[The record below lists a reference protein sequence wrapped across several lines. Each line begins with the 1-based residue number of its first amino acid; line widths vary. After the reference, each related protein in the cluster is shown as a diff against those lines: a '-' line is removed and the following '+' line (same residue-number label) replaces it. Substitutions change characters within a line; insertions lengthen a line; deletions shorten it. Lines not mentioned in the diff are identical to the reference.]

1 MYQIIPIIWHSE
13 GVLPPDVS
21 NDETPDRPA
30 DEGGSPGAGGSPG
43 ELDLL
48 EGYVVDEF
56 VVDEQRNEDPWPH
69 FVRAWLIAQRA
80 ANTAKT
86 YATAELQW
94 REYCRARGFHPIEA
108 RRGDVDDW
116 KQQIA
121 AHGGFHGRPASTN
134 TIKLKLAAVS
144 SLYAYL
150 VGEDMLTASPAAHI
164 KRPSVGDYAATAAMD
179 ARQAARFA
187 AAAQTLGPMPY
198 VAVRILLGRGLRAT
212 ELVGLDIGDVVEHFG
227 YTTITVTHKGGK
239 RQELPLSPATG
250 HLVREYIAGHRAV
263 SGAASAAA
271 PLIAGGRGARLTYW
285 DLYNLIA
292 RISRRAKVGI
302 QVTPHV
308 LRATHATIYLDQDG
322 AQIDRLQDGLG
333 HASLDNTKSY
343 DRGAGALSRLAGV
356 ATAVEEA
363 YLSPGS

>member
-1 MYQIIPIIWHSE
+1 M
-13 GVLPPDVS
+13 
-21 NDETPDRPA
+21 
-30 DEGGSPGAGGSPG
+30 
-43 ELDLL
+43 
-48 EGYVVDEF
+48 F
-56 VVDEQRNEDPWPH
+56 VVDERRNEDPWPH

-80 ANTAKT
+80 QNTAKA

-94 REYCRARGFHPIEA
+94 RGYCASKGLHPLRA

-116 KQQIA
+116 KQEIA
-121 AHGGFHGRPASTN
+121 ARGGFHGRPAATN
-134 TIKLKLAAVS
+134 TVKLKLAAVS

-150 VGEDMLTASPAAHI
+150 VGEDMLDASPAAHI
-164 KRPSVGDYAATAAMD
+164 KRPSVGDFAATAAMD
-179 ARQAARFA
+179 TGQAARFA
-187 AAAQTLGPMPY
+187 AAAETLGPMAY

-212 ELVGLDIGDVVEHFG
+212 ELVGLDVADVVEHFG
-227 YTTITVTHKGGK
+227 YVTIRVTHKGGK

-250 HLVREYIAGHRAV
+250 HLVREYIAGYLGGRR
-263 SGAASAAA
+263 SG
-271 PLIAGGRGARLTYW
+271 PLIADAQGARLTYW

-302 QVTPHV
+302 EVTPHV
-308 LRATHATIYLDQDG
+308 LRASHATIYLDQDG

-356 ATAVEEA
+356 STTVEAA
-363 YLSPGS
+363 YL

>member
-1 MYQIIPIIWHSE
+1 
-13 GVLPPDVS
+13 VTTPPDALTG
-21 NDETPDRPA
+21 DL
-30 DEGGSPGAGGSPG
+30 
-43 ELDLL
+43 ELL
-48 EGYVVDEF
+48 DEF
-56 VVDEQRNEDPWPH
+56 VVDEQHDEDPWPH

-80 ANTAKT
+80 PNTAKT

-94 REYCRARGFHPIEA
+94 RAHCAARGVHPLYA

-116 KQQIA
+116 KQEIA
-121 AHGGFHGRPASTN
+121 ARGGFHGRPASTN

-150 VGEDMLTASPAAHI
+150 VGEDMLHASPAAHI

-179 ARQAARFA
+179 TSQAARFA
-187 AAAQTLGPMPY
+187 AAAETLGPMPY

-212 ELVGLDIGDVVEHFG
+212 ELVGLDVDDVVEHFG
-227 YTTITVTHKGGK
+227 YLTITVTHKGGK

-250 HLVREYIAGHRAV
+250 HLVRAYIDDYLGGRTAG
-263 SGAASAAA
+263 
-271 PLIAGGRGARLTYW
+271 PLIATPAGARLTYW

-292 RISRRAKVGI
+292 RVSRRAKVGI
-302 QVTPHV
+302 EVTPHV
-308 LRATHATIYLDQDG
+308 LRASHATIYLDQDG

-356 ATAVEEA
+356 ATAVEDA
-363 YLSPGS
+363 YLHSPAPR

>member
-1 MYQIIPIIWHSE
+1 MSSDLEYDSF
-13 GVLPPDVS
+13 
-21 NDETPDRPA
+21 A
-30 DEGGSPGAGGSPG
+30 
-43 ELDLL
+43 ELD
-48 EGYVVDEF
+48 VVDEF
-56 VVDEQRNEDPWPH
+56 VVDEQHDEDPWPH

-94 REYCRARGFHPIEA
+94 REYCAQRGLHPLQA

-121 AHGGFHGRPASTN
+121 RHGGFHGRPASTN

-150 VGEDMLTASPAAHI
+150 VGEDMLAASPAAHI
-164 KRPSVGDYAATAAMD
+164 KRPAVGDFAATAAMD
-179 ARQAARFA
+179 PAQAARFA

-212 ELVGLDIGDVVEHFG
+212 ELVGLDVSDVVEHFG

-239 RQELPLSPATG
+239 KQELPLSPATG
-250 HLVREYIAGHRAV
+250 HLIRTYIAEYLGGRS
-263 SGAASAAA
+263 SG
-271 PLIAGGRGARLTYW
+271 PLIVSSRGVRLTYW

-292 RISRRAKVGI
+292 RISRRAKVGLP
-302 QVTPHV
+302 VTPHV
-308 LRATHATIYLDQDG
+308 LRAATPPSTSIRTARRSTG
-322 AQIDRLQDGLG
+322 CRTVSVTSAWTTPSRTTAGPAPCPG
-333 HASLDNTKSY
+333 WPGWPPPSRTPTCTSLPHKP
-343 DRGAGALSRLAGV
+343 RGNRTPA
-356 ATAVEEA
+356 
-363 YLSPGS
+363 

>member
-1 MYQIIPIIWHSE
+1 VSTGPEVPGDLHGDLHGDLSE
-13 GVLPPDVS
+13 LGD
-21 NDETPDRPA
+21 
-30 DEGGSPGAGGSPG
+30 
-43 ELDLL
+43 LDAV
-48 EGYVVDEF
+48 EEF
-56 VVDEQRNEDPWPH
+56 VVDERHGDPWPH

-80 ANTAKT
+80 PNTAKA

-94 REYCRARGFHPIEA
+94 REHCAARGVHPLDA

-121 AHGGFHGRPASTN
+121 ARGGFHGRPASTN

-150 VGEDMLTASPAAHI
+150 VGEDVLAFSPAAHI
-164 KRPSVGDYAATAAMD
+164 KRPAVAEYAATAAMD
-179 ARQAARFA
+179 TAQAARFA
-187 AAAQTLGPMPY
+187 AAAESLGVMPY
-198 VAVRILLGRGLRAT
+198 LAVRILLGRGLRAT
-212 ELVGLDIGDVVEHFG
+212 ELVGLDVGDVVEHFG

-239 RQELPLSPATG
+239 KQELPLSPATG
-250 HLVREYIAGHRAV
+250 HLLREYITGYLGGRTW
-263 SGAASAAA
+263 G
-271 PLIAGGRGARLTYW
+271 PLIASSQGARLTYW

-308 LRATHATIYLDQDG
+308 LRASHATIYLDQDG

-333 HASLDNTKSY
+333 HASMDNTKTY

-356 ATAVEEA
+356 ATAVEDA
-363 YLSPGS
+363 YLPSARAG

>member
-1 MYQIIPIIWHSE
+1 VGSDLEYDSFSE
-13 GVLPPDVS
+13 V
-21 NDETPDRPA
+21 
-30 DEGGSPGAGGSPG
+30 
-43 ELDLL
+43 DL
-48 EGYVVDEF
+48 VDEF
-56 VVDEQRNEDPWPH
+56 VVDEQHNEDPWPH

-94 REYCRARGFHPIEA
+94 RDYCADRGLHPLHA

-116 KQQIA
+116 KQHVA
-121 AHGGFHGRPASTN
+121 RHGGFHGRRASTN
-134 TIKLKLAAVS
+134 TIKLKLAAIS

-164 KRPSVGDYAATAAMD
+164 KRPSVGDFAATAAMD
-179 ARQAARFA
+179 PAQAARFA
-187 AAAQTLGPMPY
+187 AAALTLGPMPY
-198 VAVRILLGRGLRAT
+198 VVVRILLGRGLRAI
-212 ELVGLDIGDVVEHFG
+212 ELVSLDVADVVEHFG

-239 RQELPLSPATG
+239 KQELPLSPATG
-250 HLVREYIAGHRAV
+250 HLIRTYIAEQLEGRT
-263 SGAASAAA
+263 SG
-271 PLIAGGRGARLTYW
+271 PLIVSSQGARLSYW

-292 RISRRAKVGI
+292 RISRRAKVGLA
-302 QVTPHV
+302 VTPHV
-308 LRATHATIYLDQDG
+308 LRASHATIYLDQDG

-356 ATAVEEA
+356 ATAVEDA
-363 YLSPGS
+363 YLHVPSPP

>member
-1 MYQIIPIIWHSE
+1 
-13 GVLPPDVS
+13 
-21 NDETPDRPA
+21 
-30 DEGGSPGAGGSPG
+30 
-43 ELDLL
+43 
-48 EGYVVDEF
+48 VD
-56 VVDEQRNEDPWPH
+56 
-69 FVRAWLIAQRA
+69 
-80 ANTAKT
+80 
-86 YATAELQW
+86 
-94 REYCRARGFHPIEA
+94 G
-108 RRGDVDDW
+108 W

-150 VGEDMLTASPAAHI
+150 VTEDILASSPAAHI

-179 ARQAARFA
+179 PGQAARFA
-187 AAAQTLGPMPY
+187 AAAHSLGSMPY

-212 ELVGLDIGDVVEHFG
+212 ELVGLDVRDVVQHFG

-250 HLVREYIAGHRAV
+250 HLVREYIAGPLGGRPT
-263 SGAASAAA
+263 G
-271 PLIAGGRGARLTYW
+271 PLIATPDGVRLTYW

-292 RISRRAKVGI
+292 RISRRAKVGLP
-302 QVTPHV
+302 VTPHV
-308 LRATHATIYLDQDG
+308 LRASHATIYLDQDG

-356 ATAVEEA
+356 STAVEDA
-363 YLSPGS
+363 YLHTPGPR

>member
-1 MYQIIPIIWHSE
+1 MRPVSIPAAE
-13 GVLPPDVS
+13 PPEP
-21 NDETPDRPA
+21 DET
-30 DEGGSPGAGGSPG
+30 AGETG
-43 ELDLL
+43 ELDAAAELD
-48 EGYVVDEF
+48 VVEEF
-56 VVDEQRNEDPWPH
+56 AVDEQHGDDPWPH

-80 ANTAKT
+80 QNTAKT

-94 REYCRARGFHPIEA
+94 REYCASRRVHPLQA

-144 SLYAYL
+144 SLYGYL
-150 VGEDMLTASPAAHI
+150 VGEDILASSPAAHI

-179 ARQAARFA
+179 TRQAARFVA
-187 AAAQTLGPMPY
+187 AALTLGPMPY

-212 ELVGLDIGDVVEHFG
+212 ELVGLDVRDIVDHFG

-250 HLVREYIAGHRAV
+250 HLVRSYVVEHLAGRRT
-263 SGAASAAA
+263 G
-271 PLIAGGRGARLTYW
+271 PLITTEDGARLTYW

-292 RISRRAKVGI
+292 RISRRAKIGLS
-302 QVTPHV
+302 VTPHV
-308 LRATHATIYLDQDG
+308 LRASHATIYLDQDG

-343 DRGAGALSRLAGV
+343 DRGAGALSRLASV
-356 ATAVEEA
+356 CTAVEDA
-363 YLSPGS
+363 YLHSTGR

>member
-1 MYQIIPIIWHSE
+1 
-13 GVLPPDVS
+13 VTTPPDELSSDWQTV
-21 NDETPDRPA
+21 DDR
-30 DEGGSPGAGGSPG
+30 
-43 ELDLL
+43 LDI
-48 EGYVVDEF
+48 VDEF
-56 VVDEQRNEDPWPH
+56 VVDEQHDQDPWPH

-80 ANTAKT
+80 QNTART

-94 REYCRARGFHPIEA
+94 REYCAARGLHPLYA

-121 AHGGFHGRPASTN
+121 TSGGFHGRPASTN

-150 VGEDMLTASPAAHI
+150 VGEDMLTSSPAAHI

-179 ARQAARFA
+179 PRQAARFA
-187 AAAQTLGPMPY
+187 AAAQTLGAMPY

-212 ELVGLDIGDVVEHFG
+212 ELVGLDVDDVVEHFG
-227 YTTITVTHKGGK
+227 YVTITVTHKGGK

-250 HLVREYIAGHRAV
+250 HLVREYIAGYLGGR
-263 SGAASAAA
+263 SAG
-271 PLIAGGRGARLTYW
+271 PLIATPQGARLSYW
-285 DLYNLIA
+285 DLYNLVA

-302 QVTPHV
+302 EVTPHV
-308 LRATHATIYLDQDG
+308 LRASHATIYLDQDG

-343 DRGAGALSRLAGV
+343 DRGAGTLSRLAGV
-356 ATAVEEA
+356 ATTVEDA
-363 YLSPGS
+363 YLEVG

>member
-1 MYQIIPIIWHSE
+1 
-13 GVLPPDVS
+13 
-21 NDETPDRPA
+21 
-30 DEGGSPGAGGSPG
+30 
-43 ELDLL
+43 
-48 EGYVVDEF
+48 VVDEF
-56 VVDEQRNEDPWPH
+56 VVDEQQGADPWPH

-80 ANTAKT
+80 QNTAKA

-94 REYCRARGFHPIEA
+94 REHCRVRGLHPLDA
-108 RRGDVDDW
+108 RRGDVDEW
-116 KQQIA
+116 KHEIA

-150 VGEDMLTASPAAHI
+150 VGEDVLGSSPAAHI
-164 KRPSVGDYAATAAMD
+164 KRPAPGDYAATAAMD
-179 ARQAARFA
+179 PRQAARFA
-187 AAAQTLGPMPY
+187 AVAESLGPMPY

-212 ELVGLDIGDVVEHFG
+212 ELVGLDVGDVVDHFG

-239 RQELPLSPATG
+239 KQELPLSPATG
-250 HLVREYIAGHRAV
+250 HLVREYIAGHLGGRT
-263 SGAASAAA
+263 SG
-271 PLIAGGRGARLTYW
+271 PLISSAQGARLTYW

-292 RISRRAKVGI
+292 RISRRAKVGLH
-302 QVTPHV
+302 VTPHV
-308 LRATHATIYLDQDG
+308 LRASHATIYLDQDG

-356 ATAVEEA
+356 STAVEEA
-363 YLSPGS
+363 YLHSVAAS

>member
-1 MYQIIPIIWHSE
+1 M
-13 GVLPPDVS
+13 
-21 NDETPDRPA
+21 
-30 DEGGSPGAGGSPG
+30 
-43 ELDLL
+43 
-48 EGYVVDEF
+48 
-56 VVDEQRNEDPWPH
+56 
-69 FVRAWLIAQRA
+69 RAWLIAQRA
-80 ANTAKT
+80 PNTART

-94 REYCRARGFHPIEA
+94 REHCADRGLHPLQA

-116 KQQIA
+116 KQEIT

-150 VGEDMLTASPAAHI
+150 VGEDILGSSPAAHI
-164 KRPSVGDYAATAAMD
+164 KRPPVSDYAATAAMD
-179 ARQAARFA
+179 PRQAAKFTA
-187 AAAQTLGPMPY
+187 AAETLGLMPY

-212 ELVGLDIGDVVEHFG
+212 ELVGLDVSDIVEHFG
-227 YTTITVTHKGGK
+227 YVTITVTHKGGK

-250 HLVREYIAGHRAV
+250 HLVRTYTDTCLGGRV
-263 SGAASAAA
+263 SG
-271 PLIAGGRGARLTYW
+271 PLIASPDGARLTYW
-285 DLYNLIA
+285 DLYNLVA

-308 LRATHATIYLDQDG
+308 LRASHATIYLDQDG

-343 DRGAGALSRLAGV
+343 DRGAGALSRLASV
-356 ATAVEEA
+356 STAVEDA
-363 YLSPGS
+363 YLNSGPMR